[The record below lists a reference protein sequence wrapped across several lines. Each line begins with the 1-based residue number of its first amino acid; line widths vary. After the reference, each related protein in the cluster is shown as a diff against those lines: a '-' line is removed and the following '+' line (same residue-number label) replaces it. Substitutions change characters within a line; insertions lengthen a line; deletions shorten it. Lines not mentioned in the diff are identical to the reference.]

1 MKTNKSFNKKD
12 YFYSKINNKL
22 FEKLN
27 EDINQPSPSTFR
39 FSEFNSINNHYYPIK
54 RNSKSNLLLNQKP
67 KSIHH
72 LTSPNS
78 ISTTNIYSKSKI
90 RKQIHKTENNFNT
103 NNIIINNTNII
114 NNNRTNIINNN
125 ILNNSN
131 DYKNSINQLNIQ
143 QIKELTKNN
152 KNKGNIQI
160 INNIMR
166 QRPII
171 IIFLVIMRIIIQKK

>member
-1 MKTNKSFNKKD
+1 MEGFSSTIKLHLQHEIILTYNIVKIKKKD

-103 NNIIINNTNII
+103 NNIII
-114 NNNRTNIINNN
+114 
-125 ILNNSN
+125 
-131 DYKNSINQLNIQ
+131 
-143 QIKELTKNN
+143 
-152 KNKGNIQI
+152 
-160 INNIMR
+160 
-166 QRPII
+166 
-171 IIFLVIMRIIIQKK
+171 RIGYYLI